1 MMRRVRV
8 SAKVDY
14 AVRACVE
21 LAAAQDRAEAV
32 RPVKA
37 EALARAQEIPLKFL
51 ENILQGLRQ
60 AGLVESRRGPEG
72 GHLLARPA
80 AEIALADVIRA
91 IDGPLAGVGGRRP
104 EDVAFAGA
112 AEPMQEVW
120 VAVRAS
126 LRRVLENV
134 SLADVAAGE
143 MPAHVGELTADPG
156 AWDRR

>member
-1 MMRRVRV
+1 MRV

-14 AVRACVE
+14 AVRACIE
-21 LAAAQDRAEAV
+21 LAVAQGHDDPPRA
-32 RPVKA
+32 VKA
-37 EALARAQEIPLKFL
+37 EALARAQDIPVKFL

-60 AGLVESRRGPEG
+60 AGLVESRRGPDG

-80 AEIALADVIRA
+80 GEIALADIIRA

-104 EDVAFAGA
+104 EDVTFAGS
-112 AEPMQEVW
+112 AEPMREVW

-126 LRRVLENV
+126 LRRVLESV
-134 SLADVAAGE
+134 SLADLAAGE
-143 MPAHVGELTADPG
+143 MPPHIAELTADPG

>member
-1 MMRRVRV
+1 VRV

-14 AVRACVE
+14 AVRAAVE
-21 LAAAQDRAEAV
+21 LAAAQNGADPA

-37 EALARAQEIPLKFL
+37 EALARAQDIPLKFL

-60 AGLVESRRGPEG
+60 AGVVESRRGPDG

-104 EDVAFAGA
+104 EDLVFSGT
-112 AEPMQEVW
+112 AEPLREVW

-126 LRRVLENV
+126 LRRVLEEV
-134 SLADVAAGE
+134 TVADVAAGTL
-143 MPAHVGELTADPG
+143 PALVAELTTDPG
-156 AWDRR
+156 AWAKR

>member
-1 MMRRVRV
+1 VRI

-21 LAAAQDRAEAV
+21 LAVAQAQEGTP
-32 RPVKA
+32 RPMKA
-37 EALARAQEIPLKFL
+37 EALARAQEIPVKFL

-60 AGLVESRRGPEG
+60 AGLVESRRGPDG

-104 EDVAFAGA
+104 QDVSFPGA
-112 AEPMQEVW
+112 AQPLQEVW
-120 VAVRAS
+120 IAVRAS

-134 SLADVAAGE
+134 TLADVATGE
-143 MPAHVGELTADPG
+143 MPEHVRELAADPG
-156 AWDRR
+156 AWDTR

>member
-1 MMRRVRV
+1 MRV

-14 AVRACVE
+14 AVRASVE
-21 LAAAQDRAEAV
+21 LAVAQGEAGTP

-37 EALARAQEIPLKFL
+37 ETLARAQEIPLKFL

-72 GHLLARPA
+72 GHLLALPA
-80 AEIALADVIRA
+80 ADIALADVIRA

-104 EDVAFAGA
+104 EDVTFPGA
-112 AEPMQEVW
+112 AAPLQEVW
-120 VAVRAS
+120 IAVRAS

-134 SLADVAAGE
+134 SLADIAAGE
-143 MPAHVGELTADPG
+143 MPAHIGELTADPG

>member
-1 MMRRVRV
+1 VRI

-21 LAAAQDRAEAV
+21 LAVAQARETPP

-37 EALARAQEIPLKFL
+37 EALARAQEIPVKFL

-60 AGLVESRRGPEG
+60 AGLVESRRGPDG

-91 IDGPLAGVGGRRP
+91 IDGPLAGVSGRRP
-104 EDVAFAGA
+104 EQVTFPGA
-112 AEPMQEVW
+112 AEPLQEVW

-134 SLADVAAGE
+134 TLADVAAGE
-143 MPAHVGELTADPG
+143 LPAQVGELVADPG

>member
-1 MMRRVRV
+1 VRI

-21 LAAAQDRAEAV
+21 LAVAQELDATP

-37 EALARAQEIPLKFL
+37 EALARAQEIPVKFL

-60 AGLVESRRGPEG
+60 AGIVESRRGPDG

-91 IDGPLAGVGGRRP
+91 IDGPLAGIGGRRP
-104 EDVAFAGA
+104 EDVGFPGA
-112 AEPMQEVW
+112 AEPLQEVW
-120 VAVRAS
+120 VAVRAT

-134 SLADVAAGE
+134 SLADIAAGE
-143 MPAHVGELTADPG
+143 LPALVADLGGDAG
-156 AWDRR
+156 AWQKR

>member
-1 MMRRVRV
+1 MRI

-21 LAAAQDRAEAV
+21 LAYAQEHDQTP

-37 EALARAQEIPLKFL
+37 EALARAQEIPVKFL

-60 AGLVESRRGPEG
+60 AGIVESRRGPDG

-80 AEIALADVIRA
+80 ADIALADVIRA
-91 IDGPLAGVGGRRP
+91 IDGPLAGIGGRRP
-104 EDVAFAGA
+104 QDVTFPGA
-112 AEPMQEVW
+112 AEPLLEVW
-120 VAVRAS
+120 IAVRAS

-143 MPAHVGELTADPG
+143 MPPQISELAADAG
-156 AWDRR
+156 AWETR

>member
-1 MMRRVRV
+1 VRI

-14 AVRACVE
+14 AVRACIE
-21 LAAAQDRAEAV
+21 LAVAQERDGPV

-37 EALARAQEIPLKFL
+37 EALARAQEIPVKFL

-60 AGLVESRRGPEG
+60 AGLVESRRGPDG

-80 AEIALADVIRA
+80 ADIALADVIRA
-91 IDGPLAGVGGRRP
+91 IDGPLAGIGGRRP
-104 EDVAFAGA
+104 EDVTFPGA
-112 AEPMQEVW
+112 AEPLREVW
-120 VAVRAS
+120 IAVRAS

-134 SLADVAAGE
+134 SLADVAAGD
-143 MPAHVGELTADPG
+143 MPEHIAELVADPG

>member
-1 MMRRVRV
+1 MRV

-21 LAAAQDRAEAV
+21 LAAVQERGDVDSV

-60 AGLVESRRGPEG
+60 AGIVESRRGPDG
-72 GHLLARPA
+72 GHLLARPP
-80 AEIALADVIRA
+80 AEISIADVIRA

-104 EDVAFAGA
+104 DELEFSGSAAAMKDV
-112 AEPMQEVW
+112 W
-120 VAVRAS
+120 IAVRS
-126 LRRVLENV
+126 TLRNLLEEV
-134 SLADVAAGE
+134 TLADVAAGNLPE
-143 MPAHVGELTADPG
+143 HVAALTADPR
-156 AWDRR
+156 AWVKR